1 MRRLTLAML
10 VWTMTGTPVSA
21 QSFACAKARTQT
33 EKLVCADRSI
43 ANLDEHLGRYYQAA
57 REGNPP
63 AASCLRTDQAAW
75 LKARRDTCTD
85 AACLK
90 AAYLDR
96 LAELDPLQPGATALK
111 DVTLPKVP
119 ALTWIVPPA
128 ADKIAAPANPK
139 ATPFEATG
147 TIVNDVGTNPD
158 SEGIVLRTADGKRIA
173 LMLLMFLD
181 GPAQDRLAS
190 FARQPN
196 TTYRAR
202 GFVTTDAA
210 GQSFFE
216 PSRCIFL
223 HRMP

>member
-1 MRRLTLAML
+1 MLAWA
-10 VWTMTGTPVSA
+10 VTVTPAAA
-21 QSFACAKARTQT
+21 QSFDCAKARTRA
-33 EKLVCADRSI
+33 EKMVCADRSI
-43 ANLDEHLGRYYQAA
+43 AELDEQLGRYYGAA
-57 REGNPP
+57 RDGNPP

-75 LKARRDTCTD
+75 LTSRREACAD

-111 DVTLPKVP
+111 DVALPKVP
-119 ALTWIVPPA
+119 ALAWIVPPA
-128 ADKIAAPANPK
+128 ADKTAAPSNPK

-147 TIVNDVGTNPD
+147 TIVNDVGANPD
-158 SEGIVLRTADGKRIA
+158 SEGIVLRTPDGRRIA

-181 GPAQDRLAS
+181 GAAQDRLTL
-190 FARQPN
+190 FAQQQS

-202 GFVTTDAA
+202 GFVATDSSGKAY
-210 GQSFFE
+210 FE
-216 PSRCIFL
+216 PSRCIFI